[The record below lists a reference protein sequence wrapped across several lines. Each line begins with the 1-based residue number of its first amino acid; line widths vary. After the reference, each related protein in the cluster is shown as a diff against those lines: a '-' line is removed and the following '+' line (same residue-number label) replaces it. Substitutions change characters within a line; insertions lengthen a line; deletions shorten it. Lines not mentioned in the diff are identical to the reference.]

1 MRGMHTDLHPGAT
14 RSPQR
19 STGEHLRELRSRQRV
34 SQLELSL
41 RVGVS
46 QRHLSCVETG
56 RARASREMLL
66 AILDALDAPLTER
79 NQALLAAGFA
89 PAYGARRLDQPDL
102 APVRLAIGHLLT
114 VHEPAPALVIDSHW
128 TVVQANRGV
137 HALLRLLGVDPAVL
151 SQDFNLLRAL
161 LRPDGLRAALSNPVE
176 VCASVWQRAEREA
189 VHAPE
194 LRPLLDELR
203 AFVPRQAFSM
213 KADAPMLFT
222 RVATSVGE
230 LSFFSAFT
238 TFGSP
243 LDVTIASLR
252 IEHLFPADDAT
263 RVAMQE
269 ALAG

>member
-1 MRGMHTDLHPGAT
+1 MHI
-14 RSPQR
+14 
-19 STGEHLRELRSRQRV
+19 STITSAGTHLRELRARQRV
-34 SQLELSL
+34 SQLELSM

-79 NQALLAAGFA
+79 NEALLAAGYA
-89 PAYGARRLDQPDL
+89 PAYGQRRLDQPDL
-102 APVRLAIGHLLT
+102 APVREAISHLLAA
-114 VHEPAPALVIDSHW
+114 HDPAPALVIDASW
-128 TVVQANRGV
+128 QVVQANRGV
-137 HALLRLLGVDPAVL
+137 HALLRLLGVDPEAL
-151 SQDFNLLRAL
+151 ASDFNLLRAL
-161 LRPDGLRAALSNPVE
+161 LRPDGLRAALSNPVD

-189 VHAPE
+189 LHAPE

-203 AFVPRQAFSM
+203 PFVPRQAFAM

-222 RVATSVGE
+222 RVATAVGE